1 MKSLPIVVAALLLFL
16 PSCSQPAKTRPKI
29 GIAMRSFDDLAS
41 VSMRGAIETAALD
54 RAELTIIDGKNQQ
67 TTQDMQVASFFERRL
82 GAIAVD
88 PVEGDSLAALI
99 GKAKSQQTP
108 IVFFDRRPPD
118 EAMRSWDKL
127 FFVGTRE
134 SDAGTAQGE
143 LLAAYWKAEP
153 LADRNRDGRLQYA
166 VLEGK
171 AESADGGQLGEDCE
185 RALGSAGIKA
195 QRLEVDATGIAKNA
209 GAIEAL
215 VCADPS
221 AALSSIEALR
231 AQGYF
236 KGRKSLPIV
245 VSGTGQ
251 PSPAILQAL
260 ASGSLLGAA
269 YSDTNRQG
277 QAVVDLALALAK
289 GTDPARTGWRIS
301 DAKYV
306 WIPCRIYSSA
316 QATRQA
322 AKK

>member
-1 MKSLPIVVAALLLFL
+1 MKSLLLVIAALLLFL

-29 GIAMRSFDDLAS
+29 GIAMRSFDDPAS
-41 VSMRGAIETAALD
+41 VSIRRAIETASLD

-67 TTQDMQVASFFERRL
+67 STQDMQVASFFEHKL

-88 PVEGDSLAALI
+88 PVEGNSLASLI
-99 GKAKSQQTP
+99 GKAKAQQTP

-166 VLEGK
+166 VLEGQ
-171 AESADGGQLGEDCE
+171 AEGPGGEQLGEDCE

-195 QRLEVDATGIAKNA
+195 QRLELDAAGLAKNA

-221 AALSSIEALR
+221 SALSSIEALK
-231 AQGYF
+231 ALGFF
-236 KGRKSLPIV
+236 KGKKSLPIV
-245 VSGTGQ
+245 VSGSGQ

-269 YSDTNRQG
+269 YSDTNKQG
-277 QAVVDLALALAK
+277 QAVVELALALAK
-289 GTDPARTGWRIS
+289 GLDPAKTGWRVS

-306 WIPCRIYSSA
+306 WIPCRIYSRETST
-316 QATRQA
+316 QQT